1 MMMMLTRF
9 LWHSRPIE
17 YVFTSILIVGSWIVV
32 YITIE
37 RTAAVLLFV
46 LFFVV
51 RARARARV
59 CVCMCVHLGHSYDV
73 RDFSEDRASLCE
85 TIVPEQLDLYEAD
98 VVTTFSRL
106 DSHSTSGS
114 DGLKGRTLKNCAAQ
128 LGKIFILEI

>member
-1 MMMMLTRF
+1 MF

-51 RARARARV
+51 RARARARARV